1 MGRPYSNDLRR
12 KILEAY
18 GRGGVSLAGL
28 AEQFGVSYGYTKK
41 LRKQQLRSGQ
51 MERVPQRYG
60 GRRRATAKV
69 QARLREMIRQQPDL
83 TLAEL
88 QQRLYEADREQ
99 WSVSGLWRV
108 IGRMGLRLK
117 KSHSTP
123 KSKTRRK
130 PSSAVRH
137 GGTR

>member
-1 MGRPYSNDLRR
+1 MARAYSNDLRR

-18 GRGGVSLAGL
+18 GRGGVSLAEL
-28 AEQFGVSYGYTKK
+28 AERFGVSYGYTKK
-41 LRKQQLRSGQ
+41 IRKQQLRSGQ

-60 GRRRATAKV
+60 EHRRATAEV
-69 QARLREMIRQQPDL
+69 QGRLREMIRRQPDL

-88 QQRLYEADREQ
+88 QQRLYEASREQ

-130 PSSAVRH
+130 LNNVVRH

>member
-41 LRKQQLRSGQ
+41 LRKQQLRSGR
-51 MERVPQRYG
+51 MERVPQRHG

-83 TLAEL
+83 TLGVENECA
-88 QQRLYEADREQ
+88 RLPQPDTGARSRWWER
-99 WSVSGLWRV
+99 
-108 IGRMGLRLK
+108 
-117 KSHSTP
+117 
-123 KSKTRRK
+123 
-130 PSSAVRH
+130 
-137 GGTR
+137 